1 MAVVLQSHRSPLPSP
16 WYDACLTSVRDWA
29 ARQGFTYRFLGD
41 ELFAELDPVLK
52 AKTRQQ
58 PVVAADLARLLM
70 LEKLLAEGAERVVW
84 VDADVLIL
92 DAEGFRLEDAGAL
105 FGREVW
111 VQQSGGRLR
120 TYRKIHNAFMAFRAG
135 DPVLPFYR
143 FSAERILRAYE
154 PGAVGADGSSD
165 AAPTLPPQ
173 LIGPKLLTHL
183 HNAIG
188 FDVQETAAML
198 PPLVARELLTTPG
211 PACACFSAESPVA
224 PLAVNLCGSAT
235 ASGEL
240 EDEQL
245 SRLIARLEA
254 EPELLSAL
262 C

>member
-1 MAVVLQSHRSPLPSP
+1 MRRWA
-16 WYDACLTSVRDWA
+16 SVH
-29 ARQGFTYRFLGD
+29 GFDYQFLGD
-41 ELFAELDPVLK
+41 ELFAELSPELW
-52 AKTRQQ
+52 AKTRKQ

-84 VDADVLIL
+84 IDADVLVL
-92 DAEGFRLEDAGAL
+92 DAETFALKDADAL

-111 VQQSGGRLR
+111 VQRSGSRLK

-154 PGAVGADGSSD
+154 PI
-165 AAPTLPPQ
+165 AAGEASGENEVLREVPTLPPQ

-188 FDVQETAAML
+188 FDVQENAAML
-198 PPLVARELLTTPG
+198 PPLVSRELLTEPG
-211 PACACFSAESPVA
+211 AACAAFAAESAVA
-224 PLAVNLCGSAT
+224 PLAVNLCGSAA

-240 EDEQL
+240 DHDDV
-245 SRLIARLEA
+245 SRLVARLAA
-254 EPELLSAL
+254 EPERLTTL